1 MFPILSLLPMVMNLM
16 KGPLGGILDKYVTD
30 LELRRKLQ
38 AELETAVMAH
48 LSKET
53 EFQRDVVIAESKS
66 EHWLAACWRPLLMLV
81 LTSFL
86 ILIGFFIPLADLIA
100 GHPIRYEPRWQQL
113 PVGFWDFLS
122 IGVGGYIGGRS
133 LEKIT
138 GQVFGRGGKA
148 RK

>member
-1 MFPILSLLPMVMNLM
+1 MLPLLSLVPLVAKLMN
-16 KGPLGGILDKYVTD
+16 GPLTTIIDKYVSD
-30 LELRRKLQ
+30 LELRRKLKS
-38 AELETAVMAH
+38 ELETAVLDH

-53 EFQRDVVIAESKS
+53 EYQRDVVVAEMRS

-81 LTSFL
+81 LTGFL

-138 GQVFGRGGKA
+138 GQVFGGVGRRKA
-148 RK
+148 